1 MAKKVQPNIVYIIT
15 HDTGTHLGCYGK
27 KVQTPAVDEL
37 AENGVRF
44 DNYFCSQPQCSPSRG
59 SILTGKY
66 SHNHGMMGLGH
77 LGFSMN
83 ENNQTL
89 PGELS
94 KLGYETHLFGF
105 FHEAMEGE
113 LDASRLGYEY
123 HHKVPGNPAK
133 EVTDTFIRFLEN
145 SLDEKKGDQPLF
157 LSLGFEETH
166 RPFDAFEQDDDEYVD
181 IPPYLPDTPEVRED
195 IARFQGSVKE
205 MDKAIKRITDAIE
218 EYGLQENTI
227 VIFTTDH
234 GIAFPRAKGTL
245 KDSGLE
251 TALIMKFPE
260 GHEATKRGGSSEL
273 LCNVDLMPTIM
284 EIVGGKTPN
293 NIDGHSFYPL
303 LQERDDYVERENF
316 FCELT
321 WHDKYH
327 PMRGV
332 RTKQYKYIRN
342 FEEGPSV
349 YLPHDLHASPSGQVV
364 RDKYYVPNTE
374 EELYDLEKDPVEEV
388 NVADHPEYKDVLKKL
403 RQDVID
409 WMEETNDP
417 LLKGPIPGKDAPEWE
432 EEIKAGRAYNSK
444 K

>member
-1 MAKKVQPNIVYIIT
+1 MSNRKQPNIVYIIT

-37 AENGVRF
+37 AEQGIRF

-77 LGFSMN
+77 LGFSMTEDN
-83 ENNQTL
+83 KTL
-89 PGELS
+89 PGELR

-113 LDASRLGYEY
+113 LDAYRLGYDY
-123 HHKVPGNPAK
+123 HYKVPGNPAK
-133 EVTDTFIRFLEN
+133 EVTDKFIDFLEN
-145 SLDEKKGDQPLF
+145 NFEEKKDEAPLF

-166 RPFDAFEQDDDEYVD
+166 RPFDSFNPDEDEYVD

-195 IARFQGSVKE
+195 VARFQGSVKE
-205 MDKAIKRITDAIE
+205 MDKAIKRVTDAIE
-218 EYGLQENTI
+218 QYGLKENTI
-227 VIFTTDH
+227 IIFTTDH

-260 GHEATKRGGSSEL
+260 GHEAKNNGVSEEL
-273 LCNVDLMPTIM
+273 LCNIDLMPTIM
-284 EIVGGKTPN
+284 DLVGGEAPDEL
-293 NIDGHSFYPL
+293 DGRSFYPL
-303 LQERDDYVERENF
+303 LQGSDYKERENF

-332 RTKQYKYIRN
+332 RTKKYKYIRN

-349 YLPHDLHASPSGQVV
+349 YLPHDLHVSPSGEVV

-374 EELYDLEKDPVEEV
+374 EELYDLEKDPVEEE
-388 NVADHPEYKDVLKKL
+388 NIAGRPEYEEVLRKL
-403 RQDVID
+403 RQDVIN

-417 LLKGPIPGKDAPEWE
+417 LLNGPIPGQAAPEWD
-432 EEIKAGRAYNSK
+432 EEIKAGRAYTSK

>member
-1 MAKKVQPNIVYIIT
+1 LSTQPTIIYIIS

-37 AENGVRF
+37 AKKGVKF
-44 DNYFCSQPQCSPSRG
+44 ENYFCSQPQCSPSRG

-77 LGFSMN
+77 LGFSMTEDN
-83 ENNQTL
+83 KTL

-113 LDASRLGYEY
+113 LEASKLGYDY
-123 HHKVPGNPAK
+123 HYKVPGNPAK
-133 EVTDTFIRFLEN
+133 EVTDTFIDYLKTNVAETKDQTPRFL
-145 SLDEKKGDQPLF
+145 SI
-157 LSLGFEETH
+157 GFEETH
-166 RPFDAFEQDDDEYVD
+166 RPFDAFEPDDNECVD

-218 EYGLQENTI
+218 EYGLQDNTV
-227 VIFTTDH
+227 VIYTTDH

-260 GHEATKRGGSSEL
+260 AHRGKNSGVAKEL
-273 LCNVDLMPTIM
+273 LCNVDLMPTLLEM
-284 EIVGGKTPN
+284 VGGEVPSE
-293 NIDGHSFYPL
+293 IDGRSFFPL
-303 LQERDDYVERENF
+303 LEGTNYEERENF

-332 RTKQYKYIRN
+332 RTKKYKYIRN

-364 RDKYYVPNTE
+364 RGKYYVPNVK
-374 EELYDLEKDPVEEV
+374 EELYDLELDAIEEN
-388 NVADHPEYKDVLKKL
+388 NVADKSEYQEILVKL
-403 RQDVID
+403 RQDVTN
-409 WMEETNDP
+409 WMTETEDP
-417 LLKGPIPGKDAPEWE
+417 LLKGPIPGQVAPEWD
-432 EEIKAGRAYNSK
+432 EEIKAGRAYNSNK
-444 K
+444 

>member
-1 MAKKVQPNIVYIIT
+1 MSTQPTIIYIIS

-37 AENGVRF
+37 AKKGVKF
-44 DNYFCSQPQCSPSRG
+44 ENYFCSQPQCSPSRG

-77 LGFSMN
+77 LGFSMTEDN
-83 ENNQTL
+83 KTL

-113 LDASRLGYEY
+113 LEASKLGYDY
-123 HHKVPGNPAK
+123 HYKVPGNPAK
-133 EVTDTFIRFLEN
+133 EVTDTFIDYLKTNVAETKDQTPRFL
-145 SLDEKKGDQPLF
+145 SI
-157 LSLGFEETH
+157 GFEETH
-166 RPFDAFEQDDDEYVD
+166 RPFDAFEPDDNECVD

-218 EYGLQENTI
+218 EYGLQDNTV
-227 VIFTTDH
+227 VIYTTDH

-260 GHEATKRGGSSEL
+260 AHRGKNSGVAKEL
-273 LCNVDLMPTIM
+273 LCNVDLMPTLLEM
-284 EIVGGKTPN
+284 VGGEVPSE
-293 NIDGHSFYPL
+293 IDGRSFFPL
-303 LQERDDYVERENF
+303 LEGTNYEERENF

-332 RTKQYKYIRN
+332 RTKKYKYIRN

-364 RDKYYVPNTE
+364 RGKYYVPNVK
-374 EELYDLEKDPVEEV
+374 EELYDLELDPIEEN
-388 NVADHPEYKDVLKKL
+388 NVADKSEYQEILVKL
-403 RQDVID
+403 RQDVTK
-409 WMEETNDP
+409 WMTETEDP
-417 LLKGPIPGKDAPEWE
+417 LLKGPIPGQVAPEWD
-432 EEIKAGRAYNSK
+432 EEIKAGRAYNSNK
-444 K
+444 